1 MKIGIKSV
9 LLAGIAVVSPA
20 LLAHE
25 GNLSSAPWD
34 ACADKQQNNVCSFTN
49 AHEDLFQGTCQSMSD
64 SLYCVRNQPIVRSDA
79 EIESGDSTEESHSHR
94 HH

>member
-1 MKIGIKSV
+1 MKVVIKSV
-9 LLAGIAVVSPA
+9 LLAGIVVVSPA

-64 SLYCVRNQPIVRSDA
+64 SLYCVRNQPVLRN
-79 EIESGDSTEESHSHR
+79 ESVISTDDSSATHKHSHL
-94 HH
+94 